1 MLNGADPSKNKH
13 LKRLINNAISRGVLQ
28 SVIQKTL
35 DLVNMG
41 FTQLDFP
48 EYDTNFEG
56 EGYQTITGQNANNS
70 IRVTNDFM
78 SAVER
83 DEK

>member
-1 MLNGADPSKNKH
+1 
-13 LKRLINNAISRGVLQ
+13 
-28 SVIQKTL
+28 
-35 DLVNMG
+35 MG